1 MGAYGF
7 LRFSLPLLPQATLA
21 MMGPMLALS
30 VVAIVYG
37 AFVCLA
43 QSDLK
48 RLVAYSSVS
57 HMGFVTLGLFALNQN
72 SLEGSILQMINHG
85 LVTGALFLAIGIVY
99 ERTHTREISDYGGL
113 AKTMPIFA
121 AFFMVFTLAAIGLPG
136 TCGFIGE
143 WLILLGAFQAKPLVA
158 ILAASGLI
166 LGAWYMLWLYQ
177 RVFFMEVGE
186 KVKALKQLRLR
197 EVLTLSPMVLLIFWI
212 GIYPDVFLDFLR
224 VSVSRLIEQ
233 VHSAGGAEIGF
244 NLQTFWP

>member
-1 MGAYGF
+1 
-7 LRFSLPLLPQATLA
+7 
-21 MMGPMLALS
+21 
-30 VVAIVYG
+30 
-37 AFVCLA
+37 
-43 QSDLK
+43 
-48 RLVAYSSVS
+48 
-57 HMGFVTLGLFALNQN
+57 
-72 SLEGSILQMINHG
+72 
-85 LVTGALFLAIGIVY
+85 
-99 ERTHTREISDYGGL
+99 
-113 AKTMPIFA
+113 MPIFA

-224 VSVSRLIEQ
+224 VSVSRLIEH